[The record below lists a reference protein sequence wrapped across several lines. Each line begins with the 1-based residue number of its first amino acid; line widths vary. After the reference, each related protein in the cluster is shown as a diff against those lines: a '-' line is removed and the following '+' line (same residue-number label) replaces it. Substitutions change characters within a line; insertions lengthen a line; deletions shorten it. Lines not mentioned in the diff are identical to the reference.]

1 MNAHVSLVLI
11 ALVSSV
17 AAPAFRAWAASI
29 DVRVPRLAY
38 GVAVI
43 GADNPRRH
51 LLSFR
56 ASP

>member
-1 MNAHVSLVLI
+1 M
-11 ALVSSV
+11 